1 MMHTPMFYFTALMML
16 CSAVANNVIPY
27 TSLRR
32 IPFVPSGDSS
42 AETGESPADH
52 RLLIGVLD
60 LRPTLDQDSIIVLK
74 GSSENSSDNAFEVV
88 QQARFP
94 VLKDGNSAIENEMD
108 KHAASSHRIGNLCS
122 TVYLVIEY
130 DFDNGKTVLH
140 RSFGG
145 AKLLAFIDG
154 VRSRW
159 HELSQINKS
168 DESAAT
174 KLTLLLVPTSTSQS
188 SNALKHIVFSNRSNS
203 HLNTIAL
210 ELEETGD
217 TDWDASGVRFLI
229 RRLSEAFALG
239 GQEFQNVEP
248 FAVQVGIF
256 DAGQEKKEA
265 GLSDIIARCIRRTK
279 TSPPSADCCSAE
291 ISNANENADG
301 VGN

>member
-1 MMHTPMFYFTALMML
+1 ML

-32 IPFVPSGDSS
+32 IPFVPSGGCL
-42 AETGESPADH
+42 APADY

-94 VLKDGNSAIENEMD
+94 VPKDDNTAIENEMD

-188 SNALKHIVFSNRSNS
+188 STVLNHIVFSNRTNS

-210 ELEETGD
+210 ELGETGD

-248 FAVQVGIF
+248 FAVEVGII
-256 DAGQEKKEA
+256 DAGQEKKA
-265 GLSDIIARCIRRTK
+265 VGLSDIIARCIRRTK
-279 TSPPSADCCSAE
+279 TSPPLVDCCSAE

-301 VGN
+301 VCN